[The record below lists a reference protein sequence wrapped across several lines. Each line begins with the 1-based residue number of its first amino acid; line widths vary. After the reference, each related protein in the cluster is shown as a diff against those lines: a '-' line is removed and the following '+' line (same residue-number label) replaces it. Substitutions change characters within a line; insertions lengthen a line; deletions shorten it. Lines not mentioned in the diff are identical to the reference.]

1 MRHWYAVYTRPRQE
15 ALAEQN
21 LGRQGFQVWLP
32 RALRS
37 RRQRGRWRDLV
48 EALFPRYLFIELDLQ
63 RDNTAPIRSTLG
75 VSGLVRRGDWPAVVP
90 DAVIDGLRAAADR
103 QTGLHRLTPRPLA
116 KGDRVAVLEG
126 PFQGLEGIFRAASGA
141 ERVTILLDILGGAS
155 PVSLSRHC
163 VARLPGASDPGRLLS

>member
-1 MRHWYAVYTRPRQE
+1 MRHWYAVYTKPRQE
-15 ALAEQN
+15 AVAEEN
-21 LGRQGFQVWLP
+21 LSRQGFHVWFP

-48 EALFPRYLFIELDLQ
+48 EALFPRYLFIELDLE

-75 VSGLVRRGDWPAVVP
+75 VSCLVRRGDWPAVVP
-90 DAVIDGLRAAADR
+90 DVVIDGLQAAADAE
-103 QTGLHRLTPRPLA
+103 TGLHRLTPLPLA

-126 PFQGLEGIFRAASGA
+126 PFQGLEGIFRAASGT

-163 VARLPGASDPGRLLS
+163 VTRVSAAGDRGRDLS